1 MSLLPASEA
10 RPTLHEL
17 LSFFRGHRIYVHR
30 IGVSS
35 GSTGEW
41 SEIPSGE
48 CGSLPFKPLQDF
60 ASSPDVVVLDDE
72 LDPFFKGGRL
82 VDVEGD
88 LFYET
93 GVENFSEIVDGEEG
107 VVG

>member
-35 GSTGEW
+35 RSTGEW

-60 ASSPDVVVLDDE
+60 ASPPDVVVLDDE
-72 LDPFFKGGRL
+72 LDPFFKGGGL
-82 VDVEGD
+82 VDVERD
-88 LFYET
+88 LLHEAR
-93 GVENFSEIVDGEEG
+93 VENLSEVVDGKEG